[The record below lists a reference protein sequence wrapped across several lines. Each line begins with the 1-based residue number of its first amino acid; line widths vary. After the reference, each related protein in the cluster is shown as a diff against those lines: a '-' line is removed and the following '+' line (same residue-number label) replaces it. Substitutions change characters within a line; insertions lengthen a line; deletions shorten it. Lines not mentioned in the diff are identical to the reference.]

1 MSMTMEKR
9 RLSSLP
15 PEVLSK
21 INCTY
26 RLMGTHDL
34 VAGVRYLLK
43 RSDGVTCNVDRN
55 QLVRIMR
62 MGKLLNEHGME
73 VRHV

>member
-1 MSMTMEKR
+1 MTMTLENR

-26 RLMGTHDL
+26 RLTGTHDL
-34 VAGVRYLLK
+34 ATGMRYLLK
-43 RSDGVTCNVDRN
+43 RSDGVNCNVDRN

-62 MGKLLNEHGME
+62 MGKLLNEHGLE